1 MNPHNTMNLRKI
13 NTEKVRN
20 ALVQY
25 ASLTKREI
33 ANVTGLSLAT
43 CTNILKTLIE
53 QGEIENIK
61 EQESTGGRKAKRYYF
76 NRTFA
81 RVLCMT
87 IRPPIDGKG
96 IDYEIVNMFG
106 ETEYK
111 YYGLKEENNFRD
123 IVKTIEHMTNK
134 FSNVKGLG
142 FSVAGVITKESLF
155 TGMENDYE
163 VDNFEQAIEQYFK
176 LPVYIDNNANLAM
189 QQFAKENHLTP
200 LQSAALIIDVFGSG
214 IYVNGAV
221 CRGYHGFGGE
231 IFNFPNDLKSGDKVT
246 SSEGRREFLSRVC
259 LGLFTIIDPYIIVLC
274 NSHDLPIKTTIEDVE
289 YIKQYI
295 LEHIE
300 KQFLPKFVI
309 VNQFDELVLKG
320 LKNGTLD
327 KIKSH
332 YENEM

>member
-25 ASLTKREI
+25 TSLTKSEI
-33 ANVTGLSLAT
+33 ASVTGLSLAT
-43 CTNILKTLIE
+43 CTNILKTLVE

-61 EQESTGGRKAKRYYF
+61 EEESTGGRKAKRYYF

-81 RVLCMT
+81 RVLCTT
-87 IRPPIDGKG
+87 IRPPIDEKG

-111 YYGLKEENNFRD
+111 YYGLKEENNFED
-123 IVKTIEHMTNK
+123 IVKTIEDIMNK
-134 FSNVKGLG
+134 FPNVKGLG
-142 FSVAGVITKESLF
+142 FSVAGVITQKSLF
-155 TGMENDYE
+155 TGMESHYE
-163 VDNFEQAIEQYFK
+163 VNNFEQAIEEYFK

-189 QQFAKENHLTP
+189 QQFAKENHLDTH
-200 LQSAALIIDVFGSG
+200 QSAALIIDVFGSG
-214 IYVNGAV
+214 IYVNGTV
-221 CRGYHGFGGE
+221 CHGYHGFGGE
-231 IFNFPNDLKSGDKVT
+231 LFNFPDDSQPYDKVL
-246 SSEGRREFLSRVC
+246 SSEGRRHFLSRVC
-259 LGLFTIIDPYIIVLC
+259 LGLFTIIDPYIIILC
-274 NSHDLPIKTTIEDVE
+274 NGNDLPIKTTVEDVE

-309 VNQFDELVLKG
+309 IDQFDELVLKG